1 MAFTINDADNILR
14 TYYLDAVVEQLDKRI
29 SPFYSKIKKSTEQVY
44 GKNARVI
51 FSNFLSGGVSAGLE
65 TGDLPKSSSTKYTE
79 ISVPLKNLYG
89 TIEISDKAIRAAQS
103 DPNAV
108 INLLNAEME
117 NLINASAYNFGR
129 MLMGDGTG
137 KLGEG
142 KVMYDEWIVFD
153 HPAQYFFE
161 GMLVDF
167 YDYDGN
173 PVEGHQGLKVAVV
186 DVLNNRVSFEGFTM
200 TNEKFSQGAVAYVQG
215 SKDNEIIGLGAL
227 FDESKTTLYG
237 LDKASHPW
245 LNAHVRGIG
254 SNITAL
260 KIQQIIDAIYAQSR
274 KEVDLIITTPGVLR
288 SIMESASLN
297 RQFNSV
303 NLELGYNALTY
314 NGIPIVADP
323 FCERNRMYFLNTG
336 SFVFHQLCDWQWM
349 EGEDGRILKQI
360 PGKPMYTAT
369 LVKYGE
375 LICTCPAA
383 QAMVH
388 NVFEDEY

>member
-14 TYYLDAVVEQLDKRI
+14 SYYLDAVVEQLDKRI

-65 TGDLPKSSSTKYTE
+65 TGDLPKSSNTKYTE
-79 ISVPLKNLYG
+79 INVPLKNLYG

-108 INLLNAEME
+108 INILNAEME
-117 NLINASAYNFGR
+117 SLINASAYNFGR

-142 KVMYDEWIVFD
+142 KARSDGWITFD
-153 HPAQYFFE
+153 QPVYSFFE

-173 PVEGHQGLKVAVV
+173 PVEGHQGLRVA
-186 DVLNNRVSFEGFTM
+186 DTDILNNRVAFEDFSMTSEEFT
-200 TNEKFSQGAVAYVQG
+200 QGAVAYVQG
-215 SKDNEIIGLGAL
+215 SRDNELLGLRAL
-227 FDESKTTLYG
+227 FDESKTTIYG
-237 LDKASHPW
+237 LDKASHAW
-245 LNAHVRGIG
+245 LNPYKKNVGLTP
-254 SNITAL
+254 SAL
-260 KIQQIIDAIYAQSR
+260 VMQQVIDAVYDKSR
-274 KEVDLIITTPGVLR
+274 KDVDLIVTTPGVR
-288 SIMESASLN
+288 RKIIETAGAN
-297 RQFNSV
+297 RQFNTV
-303 NLELGYNALTY
+303 NIDLGYNTLTF

-323 FCERNRMYFLNTG
+323 FCDSNKMYFLNTD

-383 QAMVH
+383 QGLLY
-388 NVFEDEY
+388 NVEEDFI